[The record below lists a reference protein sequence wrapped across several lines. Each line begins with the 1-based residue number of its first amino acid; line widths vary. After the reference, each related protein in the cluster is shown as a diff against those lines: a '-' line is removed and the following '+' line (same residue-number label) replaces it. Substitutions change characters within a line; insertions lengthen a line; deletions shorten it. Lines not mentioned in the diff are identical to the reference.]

1 MKKILGIDLGTNS
14 IGLALREDNF
24 ITWVGVN
31 IFKKGVGDGKSGE
44 FSFAAERS
52 KHRSSRRLYNARR
65 YRKWETLKVL
75 IDNEFCPL
83 SNESLNNWKH
93 YTKGIGRVFPVDDY
107 VFAQWIKLDFDND
120 GIPDYSS
127 PYQLRRILIQHKVD
141 INIAQNRYK
150 IGRALYHIAQRR
162 GFKSSRK
169 SGANEKTAVY
179 KGGKETKTIGRNEYE
194 NLIVENG
201 SLGAAFAFL
210 EDSGIRVRNRYTLRS
225 DYQLEVKKILDVQQ
239 IAKGEFIENIEKAI
253 FFQRPLRS
261 QKGLVGKCTFEPNKA
276 RCPISHPRYEEYRAW
291 SFINNIKFRN
301 KPEEDYQQ
309 LPLPLKE
316 KLFHEKFFLKSKR
329 EFKFIEIRRF
339 INSNGGKNWELNYSY
354 KMDGIAVPSC
364 FVSARLKSVFG
375 ENWQKYEEKV
385 IRKNKNGEN
394 ETKTYAIEDIW
405 HILFSFEDEEFF
417 VEFLEKVLNLN
428 TNQVKELVTLFNSF
442 PVGYANL
449 SLKAINNILP
459 FLREGMI
466 YSEAAILAKI
476 PEIIGYDFFYDK
488 KTEIIDA
495 IKGEIEK
502 NRFKKMIIS
511 ITNSLIFKYH
521 SLNFEEKF
529 AYKDFNYKIDNL
541 DLKDIEKVAQDH
553 FGDKTWNMLNSS
565 YKKKILNEVVEYY
578 QLFFEDPNRGHFK
591 QPHLVNQVKQ
601 FICENFKIEE
611 IKLNNIYHPSQIDIY
626 PKKEG
631 QQLLLS
637 PKTKA
642 FKNPMAFKT
651 LYKLRDVIN
660 FLIES
665 GKIDEETRIVVEI
678 ARELNDSN
686 KRWAIEKYQRDR
698 EAENQEIA
706 LSISELLKDPEFKG
720 FADPNSITDNEKF
733 RLWVEQT
740 EKYEEVFKEI
750 ESIEKNK
757 ILVASQKD
765 VQKYKLWK
773 EQNCTCMYTGR
784 IIKLTDLFDQNVI
797 DFEHTIPRSI
807 SFDNSL
813 ANLTVCYAGYN
824 RDIKKN
830 RIPTEMPNYDEESH
844 GFLAIKPGL
853 EKWKKKVD
861 DLYEQIEF
869 WNSKSKAALDKPA
882 KDDAIRQRHLRQMDY
897 DYWSNKL
904 DRFLQT
910 EITSGFV
917 RSQLVDTQII
927 SKYAFH
933 YLKTVFNQVD
943 VQKGTNTAQFR
954 KIYGIQPKSEKKDRS
969 KHSHHAID
977 AAVLTLI
984 PSAKKRE
991 EILKKSYEFD
1001 EKYRGK
1007 QYTEKPFPEFRFSM
1021 IEEIEKNILINNI
1034 ADIDRTLTPGKKVVR
1049 KRGRVVW
1056 IDKQNRKMKIAK
1068 GDSIRGELHLQ
1079 TYYGKIKIAAKN
1091 ENGSLKRDANGQI
1104 LYSQVDGKDEVW
1116 IVLRKPIDKV
1126 NFASD
1131 IMIDEHLANYI
1142 KNQLSKGYKLN
1153 ELVDF
1158 QGKKIRH
1165 IRCRVKAARGFMKPE
1180 NMTIVKEQTYK
1191 SLKEYKN
1198 FIYSDSGD
1206 NYLFGLYEND
1216 KGMQIISINKF
1227 EAGQYISKVKGNF
1240 RKEDLFKM
1248 KEPVKIKKDEAALK
1262 HIFEVGQRVMLYD
1275 KCIEELKDMDIKE
1288 ISDRLYFVKTLFD
1301 AKSQRI
1307 LFQHHLE
1314 ARNNDDLQKS
1324 FPKEQFGTKGKDGF
1338 SKFSNVFLAPRLL
1351 LTPGNFKFIIEGKDF
1366 EMNLDGSIRYKF

>member
-31 IFKKGVGDGKSGE
+31 VFRKGVGDGKSGE
-44 FSFAAERS
+44 FSFAAERT

-75 IDNEFCPL
+75 IENDFCPL
-83 SNESLNNWKH
+83 SIESLNSWKN
-93 YTKGIGRVFPVDDY
+93 YKKGVGRVFPVNDDD
-107 VFAQWIKLDFDND
+107 FAQWVKLDFNND

-127 PYQLRRILIQHKVD
+127 PYQLRRFLIQHQVD
-141 INIAQNRYK
+141 LNEVKNRYK

-179 KGGKETKTIGRNEYE
+179 NGSNETKTIGRNEYE
-194 NLIVENG
+194 NLIIHNG

-225 DYQLEVKKILDVQQ
+225 DYQAEVKKILEIQQ
-239 IAKGEFIENIEKAI
+239 IAVGEFSENIEKAI
-253 FFQRPLRS
+253 FFQRPLKS
-261 QKGLVGKCTFEPNKA
+261 QKGLVGKCTFEPNKP

-291 SFINNIKFRN
+291 SFINNIKFRVN
-301 KPEEDYQQ
+301 PEEDYQQ
-309 LPLPLKE
+309 LPIQIKE
-316 KLFHEKFFLKSKR
+316 KLFQEKFFFKSKR
-329 EFKFIEIRRF
+329 EFKFSEIRRF
-339 INSNGGKNWELNYSY
+339 IISNGGKNWELNYSL

-364 FVSARLKSVFG
+364 YVSARLKSALG
-375 ENWQKYEEKV
+375 ENWQKYEKKV

-394 ETKTYAIEDIW
+394 ITKTYTIEDVW
-405 HILFSFEDEEFF
+405 HFLFSFEDEEFF

-428 TNQVKELVTLFNSF
+428 SDQVKELVTLFNSF

-459 FLREGMI
+459 FLHEGMI

-476 PEIIGYDFFYDK
+476 PEIIGYDFFNDK
-488 KTEIIDA
+488 KTEIIEA
-495 IKGEIEK
+495 IKGEIEN
-502 NRFKKMIIS
+502 NRFKKIIIS

-521 SLNFEEKF
+521 ALNFEEKY
-529 AYKDFNYKIDNL
+529 AYKDFVYRIDNL
-541 DLKDIEKVAQDH
+541 DLKDIEKASQDH
-553 FGDKTWNMLNSS
+553 FGEKTWLKLDNS
-565 YKKKILNEVVEYY
+565 YKQKILNEVVEYY
-578 QLFFEDPNRGHFK
+578 QLFFSNPNRDHFK

-601 FICENFKIEE
+601 FICKRYNIAEL
-611 IKLNNIYHPSQIDIY
+611 KLNKIYHPSQIDIY

-631 QQLLLS
+631 QHLLNS
-637 PKTKA
+637 PKTEA

-651 LYKLRDVIN
+651 LYKLRDVLN
-660 FLIES
+660 FLIET

-686 KRWAIEKYQRDR
+686 KRWAIEKYQRER
-698 EAENQEIA
+698 EIENLEIGVA
-706 LSISELLKDPEFKG
+706 ISELLKDPEFKG
-720 FADPNSITDNEKF
+720 YADPNSIKDNEKF
-733 RLWVEQT
+733 RLWAEQT
-740 EKYEEVFKEI
+740 EKYEEVFKGI
-750 ESIEKNK
+750 ESIEKDKN
-757 ILVASQKD
+757 IIVAQKD
-765 VQKYKLWK
+765 IQKYKLWK

-784 IIKLTDLFDQNVI
+784 IIKLTELFDQNVI
-797 DFEHTIPRSI
+797 DFEHTIPRSM

-830 RIPTEMPNYDEESH
+830 RMPTELPNYEEESH

-861 DLYEQIEF
+861 DLYDQIEF
-869 WNSKSKAALDKPA
+869 WNSKSKTALDKPA
-882 KDDAIRQRHLRQMDY
+882 KDDAIRQRHLRQMHY
-897 DYWSNKL
+897 DYWRNKL
-904 DRFLQT
+904 DRFSQT

-943 VQKGTNTAQFR
+943 VLKGTNTAQFR
-954 KIYGIQPKSEKKDRS
+954 KIYGIQPRTERKDRS

-991 EILKKSYEFD
+991 EILKRSYEFD

-1007 QYTEKPFPEFRFSM
+1007 QYTEKPFSEFRFSM
-1021 IEEIEKNILINNI
+1021 IEEIERKILINNI
-1034 ADIDRTLTPGKKVVR
+1034 SDKDRTLTIGKKVVR

-1056 IDKQNRKMKIAK
+1056 LDKENRKVKVAQ

-1079 TYYGKIKIAAKN
+1079 TYYGKIKIAVKDD
-1091 ENGSLKRDANGQI
+1091 NGSLGRDTNGQI
-1104 LYSQVDGKDEVW
+1104 VYNQVDGNDEVW
-1116 IVLRKPIDKV
+1116 MVLRKSLDKINFVTDNIIDENLAKHIRSQLDRGVKV
-1126 NFASD
+1126 N
-1131 IMIDEHLANYI
+1131 ELA
-1142 KNQLSKGYKLN
+1142 
-1153 ELVDF
+1153 DF
-1158 QGKKIRH
+1158 QGRKMRH
-1165 IRCRVKAARGFMKPE
+1165 LRCRVKAGRGFMQPE
-1180 NMTIVKEQTYK
+1180 NVTIVKEQTYK
-1191 SLKEYKN
+1191 STKEYKN

-1206 NYLFGLYEND
+1206 NYLFGLYENE
-1216 KGMQIISINKF
+1216 KGKQIISINKF
-1227 EAGQYISKVKGNF
+1227 EASKFINGIIGNF
-1240 RKEDLFKM
+1240 RKEDLFKT
-1248 KEPVKIKKDEAALK
+1248 KEPVVINKEEAVLK
-1262 HIFEVGQRVMLYD
+1262 HIFEVGQKVLFFD
-1275 KCIEELKDMDIKE
+1275 KCKDELKELDSKE
-1288 ISDRLYFVKTLFD
+1288 ISDRLYFVKNLFD
-1301 AKSQRI
+1301 AKTQRI

-1314 ARNNDDLQKS
+1314 ARSNDELLNS
-1324 FPKEQFGTKGKDGF
+1324 FPREQFGTKGKDGF
-1338 SKFSNVFLAPRLL
+1338 SKLSIDFVAPRLL
-1351 LTPGNFKFIIEGKDF
+1351 LTPGNFKFITEGKDF
-1366 EMNLDGSIRYKF
+1366 DMSLDGSISYKF